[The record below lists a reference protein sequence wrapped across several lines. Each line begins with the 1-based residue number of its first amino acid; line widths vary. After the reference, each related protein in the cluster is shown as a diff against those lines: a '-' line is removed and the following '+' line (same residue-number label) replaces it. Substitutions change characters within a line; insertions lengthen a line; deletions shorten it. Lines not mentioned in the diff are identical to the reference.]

1 MTRTPKTVAAGLTAL
16 MIGSMAISAPAAA
29 GGSISFTFM
38 PHNAKQTKALKQL
51 KSAHRVVLYSIAS
64 AMKGGANIKQIGL
77 NNLAGLGQNGSG
89 NLGVIYQKGNG
100 NGATLQ
106 QNGNDNSYGI
116 FQFGKGSRA
125 QVVQNGYGQSGATF
139 QFGW

>member
-1 MTRTPKTVAAGLTAL
+1 MTRTLKTVAAGLTAL

-29 GGSISFTFM
+29 GGSISFTFT
-38 PHNAKQTKALKQL
+38 PHNAKQTKALQTGL
-51 KSAHRVVLYSIAS
+51 ALYGIAS

-77 NNLAGLGQNGSG
+77 NNLAGVGQNGSG

-116 FQFGKGSRA
+116 FQFGKGGRA
-125 QVVQNGYGQSGATF
+125 QVVQNGYGQSGATV

>member
-1 MTRTPKTVAAGLTAL
+1 MTHTTLKTVAAAFTAL
-16 MIGSMAISAPAAA
+16 MIGSVALSAPAAA
-29 GGSISFTFM
+29 GGSISFTYT
-38 PHNAKQTKALKQL
+38 PHNAKQARALQTGL
-51 KSAHRVVLYSIAS
+51 ELYGIVN
-64 AMKGGANIKQIGL
+64 AMKGGVNIKQIGL

-89 NLGVIYQKGNG
+89 NLGIIYQKGKG
-100 NGATLQ
+100 NAATLQ

-116 FQFGKGSRA
+116 FQFGKGSQA